1 MKKNRVVIA
10 VFLMLFF
17 NVTGSIALF
26 IPALET
32 TVLTLTPFNLLV
44 TFFIFYWANND
55 FSINLIKTVIVVFF
69 IGLFIEILGVNFKVI
84 FGEYS
89 YGETLGFK
97 ILNTPIIIG
106 LNWLSL
112 SLACFGIAS
121 YIFKPKYL
129 VVLGASFLMVFVDYI
144 IEPIAMALDFWS
156 WKDDTVP
163 VQNYFSWFLVSI
175 IIQFIIFQSKVRL
188 NFKICFAL
196 LFSQV
201 LFMLIQYFKF

>member
-1 MKKNRVVIA
+1 MKKNRFAIA

-44 TFFIFYWANND
+44 TFFLFYWANND
-55 FSINLIKTVIVVFF
+55 FSINLIRTVIVVFF

-84 FGEYS
+84 FGEYT

-97 ILNTPIIIG
+97 ILKTPIIIG

-144 IEPIAMALDFWS
+144 IEPIAMVLDFWH

-163 VQNYFSWFLVSI
+163 VQNYVSWFLVSI

>member
-26 IPALET
+26 IPALKT

-44 TFFIFYWANND
+44 TFFLFYWANND
-55 FSINLIKTVIVVFF
+55 FSINLIRTVIVVFF

-112 SLACFGIAS
+112 SLGCFGIAS

-144 IEPIAMALDFWS
+144 IEPIAMELDFWH

-163 VQNYFSWFLVSI
+163 VQNYVSWFLVSI

>member
-1 MKKNRVVIA
+1 MKKNRFAIA

-26 IPALET
+26 IPALKI

-44 TFFIFYWANND
+44 TFFLFYWANND
-55 FSINLIKTVIVVFF
+55 FSINLIRTVIVVFF

-97 ILNTPIIIG
+97 ILKTPIIIG

-144 IEPIAMALDFWS
+144 IEPIAMVLDFWH

-163 VQNYFSWFLVSI
+163 VQNYVSWFLVSI

>member
-156 WKDDTVP
+156 WNDDTVP
-163 VQNYFSWFLVSI
+163 VQNYVSWFLVSI

>member
-1 MKKNRVVIA
+1 MKKNRFAIA

-44 TFFIFYWANND
+44 TFFLFYWANND
-55 FSINLIKTVIVVFF
+55 FSINLIRTVIVVFF

-97 ILNTPIIIG
+97 ILKTPIIIG

-144 IEPIAMALDFWS
+144 IEPIAMVLDFWY

-163 VQNYFSWFLVSI
+163 VQNYVSWFLVSI

>member
-1 MKKNRVVIA
+1 MKKNRFAIA

-26 IPALET
+26 IPALKI

-44 TFFIFYWANND
+44 TFFLFYWANND
-55 FSINLIKTVIVVFF
+55 FSINLIRTVIVVFF

-97 ILNTPIIIG
+97 ILKTPIIIG

-121 YIFKPKYL
+121 YIFKPKHL

-144 IEPIAMALDFWS
+144 IEPIAMVLDFWH

-163 VQNYFSWFLVSI
+163 VQNYVSWFLVSI

>member
-1 MKKNRVVIA
+1 MKKNRFAIA

-26 IPALET
+26 IPALKT

-44 TFFIFYWANND
+44 TFFLFYWANND
-55 FSINLIKTVIVVFF
+55 FSINLIRTVIVVFF

-97 ILNTPIIIG
+97 ILKTPIIIG

-121 YIFKPKYL
+121 YIFKPKHL

-144 IEPIAMALDFWS
+144 IEPIAIVLDFWH

-163 VQNYFSWFLVSI
+163 VQNYVSWFLVSI

>member
-1 MKKNRVVIA
+1 MKKNRFAIA

-44 TFFIFYWANND
+44 TFFLFYWANND
-55 FSINLIKTVIVVFF
+55 FSINLIRTVIVVFF

-97 ILNTPIIIG
+97 VLKTPIIIG

-112 SLACFGIAS
+112 SLGCFGIAS
-121 YIFKPKYL
+121 YIFKPKHL
-129 VVLGASFLMVFVDYI
+129 VVLGASF
-144 IEPIAMALDFWS
+144 
-156 WKDDTVP
+156 
-163 VQNYFSWFLVSI
+163 
-175 IIQFIIFQSKVRL
+175 
-188 NFKICFAL
+188 
-196 LFSQV
+196 
-201 LFMLIQYFKF
+201 

>member
-1 MKKNRVVIA
+1 MKKNRFAIA

-26 IPALET
+26 IPALKT

-44 TFFIFYWANND
+44 TFFLFYWANND
-55 FSINLIKTVIVVFF
+55 FSINLIRTVIVVFF

-97 ILNTPIIIG
+97 ILKTPIIIG

-144 IEPIAMALDFWS
+144 IEPIAMELRFWD
-156 WKDDTVP
+156 WKDNTVP
-163 VQNYFSWFLVSI
+163 VQNYVSWFLVSI

>member
-1 MKKNRVVIA
+1 MKKNRFAIA

-26 IPALET
+26 VPALKI

-44 TFFIFYWANND
+44 TFFLFYWANND
-55 FSINLIKTVIVVFF
+55 FSINLIRTVIVVFF

-97 ILNTPIIIG
+97 ILKTPIIIG

-144 IEPIAMALDFWS
+144 IEPIAMVLDFWH

-163 VQNYFSWFLVSI
+163 VQNYVSWFLVSI

>member
-26 IPALET
+26 IPALKT

-44 TFFIFYWANND
+44 TFFLFYWANND
-55 FSINLIKTVIVVFF
+55 FSINLIRTGIVIFF

-84 FGEYS
+84 FGEYT

-97 ILNTPIIIG
+97 ILKTPIIIG

-112 SLACFGIAS
+112 SLGCFGIAS

-144 IEPIAMALDFWS
+144 IEPIAMVLDFWY

-163 VQNYFSWFLVSI
+163 VQNYVSWFLVSI

-201 LFMLIQYFKF
+201 LFMLIQYFKV

>member
-32 TVLTLTPFNLLV
+32 TVLALTPFNLLV
-44 TFFIFYWANND
+44 TFFLFYWANND
-55 FSINLIKTVIVVFF
+55 FSINLIRTVIVVFF

-84 FGEYS
+84 FGEYT

-97 ILNTPIIIG
+97 ILKTPIIIG

-112 SLACFGIAS
+112 SLGCFGIAS

-144 IEPIAMALDFWS
+144 IEPIAMVLDFWY

-163 VQNYFSWFLVSI
+163 VQNYVSWFLVSI

>member
-1 MKKNRVVIA
+1 MKKNRFAIA

-17 NVTGSIALF
+17 NITGSIALF
-26 IPALET
+26 IPALKI

-44 TFFIFYWANND
+44 TFFLFYWANND
-55 FSINLIKTVIVVFF
+55 FSINLIRTVIVVFF

-97 ILNTPIIIG
+97 ILKTPIIIG

-144 IEPIAMALDFWS
+144 IEPIAMVLDFWH

-163 VQNYFSWFLVSI
+163 VQNYVSWFLVSI

>member
-32 TVLTLTPFNLLV
+32 TVLALTPFNLLV
-44 TFFIFYWANND
+44 TFFLFYWANND
-55 FSINLIKTVIVVFF
+55 FSINLIRTVIVVFF

-84 FGEYS
+84 FGEYT

-112 SLACFGIAS
+112 SLGCFGIAS

-144 IEPIAMALDFWS
+144 IEPIAMVLDFWY

-163 VQNYFSWFLVSI
+163 VQNYVSWFLVSI

-201 LFMLIQYFKF
+201 LFMLIQYFKV

>member
-1 MKKNRVVIA
+1 
-10 VFLMLFF
+10 MLFF

>member
-1 MKKNRVVIA
+1 MKKNRFAIA
-10 VFLMLFF
+10 VFLMLFL
-17 NVTGSIALF
+17 NITGSIALF
-26 IPALET
+26 IPTLKTA
-32 TVLTLTPFNLLV
+32 VLSFTPLSLLV
-44 TFFIFYWANND
+44 TFLMFYWANND
-55 FSINLIKTVIVVFF
+55 FSLNLIRTAIVVFS
-69 IGLFIEILGVNFKVI
+69 IGLFIEILGVNSKVI
-84 FGEYS
+84 FGEYT
-89 YGETLGFK
+89 YGKTLGFRVLK
-97 ILNTPIIIG
+97 TPIIIG

-129 VVLGASFLMVFVDYI
+129 VILGASFLMVFVDYI
-144 IEPIAMALDFWS
+144 IEPIAMVLDFWH

-163 VQNYFSWFLVSI
+163 VQNYVSWFLVSI

>member
-26 IPALET
+26 IPALKT

-44 TFFIFYWANND
+44 TFFLFYWANND
-55 FSINLIKTVIVVFF
+55 FSINLIRTGIVIFF
-69 IGLFIEILGVNFKVI
+69 IGLFIEILGVNVKVI

-112 SLACFGIAS
+112 SLGCFGIAS

-144 IEPIAMALDFWS
+144 IEPIAMELDFWH

-163 VQNYFSWFLVSI
+163 VQNYVSWFLVSI

>member
-1 MKKNRVVIA
+1 MKKNRFAIA
-10 VFLMLFF
+10 VFFMLFF

-44 TFFIFYWANND
+44 TFFLFYWANND
-55 FSINLIKTVIVVFF
+55 FSINLIRTVIVVFF

-97 ILNTPIIIG
+97 ILKTPIIIG

-112 SLACFGIAS
+112 SLGCFGIAS
-121 YIFKPKYL
+121 YIFKPKHL

-144 IEPIAMALDFWS
+144 IEPIAMVLEFWS
-156 WKDDTVP
+156 LNDDTVP
-163 VQNYFSWFLVSI
+163 VQNYVSWFLVSI

>member
-1 MKKNRVVIA
+1 MKKNRFAIA

-44 TFFIFYWANND
+44 TFFLFYWANND
-55 FSINLIKTVIVVFF
+55 FSINLIRTVIVVFF

-97 ILNTPIIIG
+97 ILKTPIIIG

-144 IEPIAMALDFWS
+144 IEPIAIVLDFWH

-163 VQNYFSWFLVSI
+163 VQNYVSWFLVSI

>member
-1 MKKNRVVIA
+1 MKKNRFAIA

-44 TFFIFYWANND
+44 TFFLFYWANND
-55 FSINLIKTVIVVFF
+55 FSINLIRTVIVVFF

-97 ILNTPIIIG
+97 ILKTPIIIG

-121 YIFKPKYL
+121 YIFKPKHL

-144 IEPIAMALDFWS
+144 IEPIAMVLDFWH

-163 VQNYFSWFLVSI
+163 VQNYVSWFLVSI

>member
-156 WKDDTVP
+156 WQDDTVP

>member
-1 MKKNRVVIA
+1 MKKNRFAIA

-26 IPALET
+26 VPALKI

-44 TFFIFYWANND
+44 TFFLFYWANND
-55 FSINLIKTVIVVFF
+55 FSINLIRTVIVVFF

-97 ILNTPIIIG
+97 ILKTPIIIG

-144 IEPIAMALDFWS
+144 IEPIAMVLEFWS

-163 VQNYFSWFLVSI
+163 VQNYVSWFLVSI

>member
-1 MKKNRVVIA
+1 MKKNRFAIA

-26 IPALET
+26 APALET

-44 TFFIFYWANND
+44 TFFLFYWANND
-55 FSINLIKTVIVVFF
+55 FSINLIRTVIVVFF

-97 ILNTPIIIG
+97 ILKTPIIIG

-121 YIFKPKYL
+121 YIFKPKHL

-144 IEPIAMALDFWS
+144 IEPIAMVLDFWH

-163 VQNYFSWFLVSI
+163 VQNYVSWFLVSI

>member
-1 MKKNRVVIA
+1 MKKNRFAIA

-26 IPALET
+26 IPALKT

-44 TFFIFYWANND
+44 TFFLFYWANND
-55 FSINLIKTVIVVFF
+55 FSINLIRTVIVVFF

-97 ILNTPIIIG
+97 ILKTPIIIG

-144 IEPIAMALDFWS
+144 IEPIAMVLDFWH

-163 VQNYFSWFLVSI
+163 VQNYVSWFLVSI

>member
-26 IPALET
+26 IPALKT

-44 TFFIFYWANND
+44 TFFLFYWANND
-55 FSINLIKTVIVVFF
+55 FSINLIRTVIVVFF

-84 FGEYS
+84 FGEYT

-97 ILNTPIIIG
+97 ILKTPIIIG

-112 SLACFGIAS
+112 SLGCFGIAS

-144 IEPIAMALDFWS
+144 IEPIAMVLDFWY

-163 VQNYFSWFLVSI
+163 VQNYVSWFLVSI

>member
-1 MKKNRVVIA
+1 MKKNRFAIA

-44 TFFIFYWANND
+44 TFFLFYWANND
-55 FSINLIKTVIVVFF
+55 FSINLIRTVIVVFF
-69 IGLFIEILGVNFKVI
+69 ISLFIEILGVNFKVI

-89 YGETLGFK
+89 YGETLGFR
-97 ILNTPIIIG
+97 ILKTPIIIG

-144 IEPIAMALDFWS
+144 IEPIAMVLDFWS

-163 VQNYFSWFLVSI
+163 VQNYVSWFLVSI

>member
-26 IPALET
+26 APALET

-44 TFFIFYWANND
+44 TFFLFYWANND
-55 FSINLIKTVIVVFF
+55 FSINLIRTVIVVFF

-97 ILNTPIIIG
+97 VLKTPIIIG

-112 SLACFGIAS
+112 SLGCFGIAS
-121 YIFKPKYL
+121 YIFKPKHL

-144 IEPIAMALDFWS
+144 IEPIAMVLDFWY

-163 VQNYFSWFLVSI
+163 VQNYVSWFLVSI
-175 IIQFIIFQSKVRL
+175 IIQVIIFQSKVRL

>member
-1 MKKNRVVIA
+1 M
-10 VFLMLFF
+10 F
-17 NVTGSIALF
+17 
-26 IPALET
+26 
-32 TVLTLTPFNLLV
+32 
-44 TFFIFYWANND
+44 
-55 FSINLIKTVIVVFF
+55 FF

-97 ILNTPIIIG
+97 ILKTPIIIG

-121 YIFKPKYL
+121 YIFKPKHL

-144 IEPIAMALDFWS
+144 IEPIAIVLDFWH

-163 VQNYFSWFLVSI
+163 VQNYVSWFLVSI

>member
-32 TVLTLTPFNLLV
+32 TVLALTPFNLLV
-44 TFFIFYWANND
+44 TFFLFYWANND
-55 FSINLIKTVIVVFF
+55 FSINLIRTVIVVFF

-84 FGEYS
+84 FGEYT

-97 ILNTPIIIG
+97 ILKTPIIIG

-112 SLACFGIAS
+112 SLGCFGIAS

-144 IEPIAMALDFWS
+144 IEPIAMELDFWH

-163 VQNYFSWFLVSI
+163 VQNYVSWFLVSI

>member
-55 FSINLIKTVIVVFF
+55 FSINLIRTVIVVFF

-84 FGEYS
+84 FGEYT

-112 SLACFGIAS
+112 SLGCFGIAS
-121 YIFKPKYL
+121 YVFKPKYL

-144 IEPIAMALDFWS
+144 IEPIAMELDFWD

-163 VQNYFSWFLVSI
+163 VQNYVSWFLVSI

>member
-32 TVLTLTPFNLLV
+32 TVLALTPFNLLV
-44 TFFIFYWANND
+44 TFFLFYWANND
-55 FSINLIKTVIVVFF
+55 FSINLIRTVIVVFF

-84 FGEYS
+84 FGEYT

-97 ILNTPIIIG
+97 ILKTPIIIG

-112 SLACFGIAS
+112 SLGCFGIAS

-144 IEPIAMALDFWS
+144 IEPIAMVLDFWY

-163 VQNYFSWFLVSI
+163 VQNYVSWFLVSI

-201 LFMLIQYFKF
+201 LFMLIRILM

>member
-1 MKKNRVVIA
+1 
-10 VFLMLFF
+10 MLFF

-44 TFFIFYWANND
+44 TFFLFYWANND
-55 FSINLIKTVIVVFF
+55 FSINLIRTVIVVFF

-97 ILNTPIIIG
+97 ILKTPIIIG

-144 IEPIAMALDFWS
+144 IEPIAMVLDFWH

-163 VQNYFSWFLVSI
+163 VQNYVSWFLVSI

>member
-26 IPALET
+26 APALET

-44 TFFIFYWANND
+44 TFFLFYWANND
-55 FSINLIKTVIVVFF
+55 FSINLIRTVIVVFF

-97 ILNTPIIIG
+97 ILKTPIIIG

-121 YIFKPKYL
+121 YIFKPKHL

-144 IEPIAMALDFWS
+144 IEPIAMVLDFWH

-163 VQNYFSWFLVSI
+163 VQNYVSWFLVSI

>member
-121 YIFKPKYL
+121 
-129 VVLGASFLMVFVDYI
+129 
-144 IEPIAMALDFWS
+144 
-156 WKDDTVP
+156 
-163 VQNYFSWFLVSI
+163 
-175 IIQFIIFQSKVRL
+175 
-188 NFKICFAL
+188 
-196 LFSQV
+196 
-201 LFMLIQYFKF
+201 

>member
-1 MKKNRVVIA
+1 
-10 VFLMLFF
+10 MLFF

-26 IPALET
+26 IPALKI

-44 TFFIFYWANND
+44 TFFLFYWANND
-55 FSINLIKTVIVVFF
+55 FSINLIRTVIVVFF

-97 ILNTPIIIG
+97 ILKTPIIIG

-144 IEPIAMALDFWS
+144 IEPIAMVLDFWH

-163 VQNYFSWFLVSI
+163 VQNYVSWFLVSI

>member
-1 MKKNRVVIA
+1 MKKNRFAIA

-44 TFFIFYWANND
+44 TFFLFYWANND
-55 FSINLIKTVIVVFF
+55 FSINLIRTVIVVFF

-97 ILNTPIIIG
+97 ILKTPIIIG

-144 IEPIAMALDFWS
+144 IEPIAMVLDFWH

-163 VQNYFSWFLVSI
+163 VQNYVSWFLVSI

>member
-32 TVLTLTPFNLLV
+32 TVLALTPFNLLV
-44 TFFIFYWANND
+44 TFFLFYWANND
-55 FSINLIKTVIVVFF
+55 FSINLIRTVIVVFF

-84 FGEYS
+84 FGEYT

-97 ILNTPIIIG
+97 ILKTPIIIG

-112 SLACFGIAS
+112 SLGCFGIAS

-144 IEPIAMALDFWS
+144 IEPIAMVLDFWY

-163 VQNYFSWFLVSI
+163 VQNYVSWFLVSI

-201 LFMLIQYFKF
+201 LFMLIQYFKV

>member
-32 TVLTLTPFNLLV
+32 TVLALTPFNLLV
-44 TFFIFYWANND
+44 TFFLFYWANND
-55 FSINLIKTVIVVFF
+55 FSINLIRTGIVIFF

-84 FGEYS
+84 FGEYT

-97 ILNTPIIIG
+97 ILKTPIIIG

-112 SLACFGIAS
+112 SLGCFGIAS

-144 IEPIAMALDFWS
+144 IEPIAMVLDFWY

-163 VQNYFSWFLVSI
+163 VQNYVSWFLVSI

-201 LFMLIQYFKF
+201 LFMLIQYFKV

>member
-1 MKKNRVVIA
+1 MKKNRVGIA

-55 FSINLIKTVIVVFF
+55 FSINLIRTVIVIFF
-69 IGLFIEILGVNFKVI
+69 VGLFIEILGVNFKVI

-112 SLACFGIAS
+112 SLGCFGIAS
-121 YIFKPKYL
+121 CVFKPKYL

-144 IEPIAMALDFWS
+144 IEPIAMELDFWH

-163 VQNYFSWFLVSI
+163 VQNYVSWFLVSI

>member
-1 MKKNRVVIA
+1 MKKNRFAIA

-26 IPALET
+26 IPALKT

-44 TFFIFYWANND
+44 TFFLFYWANND
-55 FSINLIKTVIVVFF
+55 FSINLIRTGIVIFF

-97 ILNTPIIIG
+97 ILKTPIIIG

-144 IEPIAMALDFWS
+144 IEPIAMVLDFWH

-163 VQNYFSWFLVSI
+163 VQNYVSWFLVSI